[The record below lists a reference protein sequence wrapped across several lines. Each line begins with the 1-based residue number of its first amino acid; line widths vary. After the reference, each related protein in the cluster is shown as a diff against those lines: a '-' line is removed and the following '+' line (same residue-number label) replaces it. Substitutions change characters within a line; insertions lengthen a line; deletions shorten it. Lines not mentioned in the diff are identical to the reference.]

1 MLPWA
6 VTLLVWLNATPT
18 RAEDV
23 SCIRLADPG
32 QQRLL
37 VQGLI
42 KSPTFARVA
51 AAVCR
56 TDAIVYVELSH
67 TMRPAVAGTCQLVVT
82 TPANRFLRIYLN
94 SRVLNGAE
102 LISVLGHELEHAGEI
117 GRAPWVREPDDV
129 SRLQRTL
136 APGRAHSARSRPR
149 SGCRCCGRSWHAGAL
164 HRIPAGE
171 WPAAR
176 PTSAVTD
183 ERATNE
189 RATNERATNELPC
202 GRAGDGPCT
211 GSAEGSI
218 LWRGLAAS
226 NHQGRTSS
234 VLR

>member
-18 RAEDV
+18 RAADV
-23 SCIRLADPG
+23 PCIRLADPR
-32 QQRLL
+32 QQNLL

-56 TDAIVYVELSH
+56 TDAIVYVELSY
-67 TMRPAVAGTCQLVVT
+67 TMRSSVGGTCQLVVA
-82 TPANRFLRIYLN
+82 TPANRFLRVYLN
-94 SRVLNGAE
+94 ARLLNRAETVAVLA
-102 LISVLGHELEHAGEI
+102 HELEHAGEI
-117 GRAPWVREPDDV
+117 GRAPWVREPRDV
-129 SRLQRTL
+129 TRLQRTL
-136 APGRAHSARSRPR
+136 APGRTHSPEADRVEVQVLREVL
-149 SGCRCCGRSWHAGAL
+149 GRRRAPSDPGWRMADRA
-164 HRIPAGE
+164 
-171 WPAAR
+171 
-176 PTSAVTD
+176 TD
-183 ERATNE
+183 ERPTD
-189 RATNERATNELPC
+189 ELSC

-211 GSAEGSI
+211 GSSEGSI

>member
-6 VTLLVWLNATPT
+6 VTLLVWLNAPPS
-18 RAEDV
+18 RAEEV
-23 SCIRLADPG
+23 PCIRLADPG

-37 VQGLI
+37 VQGLT

-51 AAVCR
+51 AGVCR

-67 TMRPAVAGTCQLVVT
+67 TMRSAVAGTCQLVVT

-94 SRVLNGAE
+94 ARVLNGAE

-129 SRLQRTL
+129 TRLQRTL
-136 APGRAHSARSRPR
+136 APGRAHSPEADRVGMQVLREVLTRRRAPSDPGWRMA
-149 SGCRCCGRSWHAGAL
+149 GRATDERG
-164 HRIPAGE
+164 
-171 WPAAR
+171 
-176 PTSAVTD
+176 TD

-189 RATNERATNELPC
+189 RATNELSC